1 MNNNQA
7 SHQDDNQTPQ
17 RGDELIPLRV
27 TGLSVRYGV
36 VPAIN
41 DVDIEL
47 RKGRILTVIGANGA
61 GKSTLI
67 KTICGLVKPVAGEV
81 YLFGENV
88 VGQSPDRLV
97 AKGLSVVPEGRR
109 LFGEMTLLENLEMGA
124 FSRSD
129 HNAVKND
136 LERVLDLF
144 PELRDRLSTQAS
156 TFSGGQQQMIAVARA
171 LMSAPKVLLLDEP
184 TIGLAPAIVDR
195 IAELVTTIA
204 RDGVDVLLV
213 EQNAEIALEVADY
226 SYILEG
232 GAIVIGDNAS
242 VLAQSPDVQRA
253 YLGI

>member
-1 MNNNQA
+1 M
-7 SHQDDNQTPQ
+7 DN
-17 RGDELIPLRV
+17 ESIPLKV
-27 TGLSVRYGV
+27 TGLFVRYGV

-41 DVDIEL
+41 DVNIEL
-47 RKGRILTVIGANGA
+47 RKGRILTIIGANGA

-67 KTICGLVKPVAGEV
+67 KTICGLVQPVAGEV
-81 YLFGENV
+81 HLFGENV

-129 HNAVKND
+129 QKAVKRN
-136 LERVLDLF
+136 LEHVLDLF

-171 LMSAPKVLLLDEP
+171 LMSDPRILLLDEP

-195 IAELVTTIA
+195 IAEIVTTIA
-204 RDGVDVLLV
+204 QSGVDVLLV
-213 EQNAEIALEVADY
+213 EQNAETALEVADY
-226 SYILEG
+226 GYILEG
-232 GAIVIGDNAS
+232 GSVAMGGKAR
-242 VLAQSPDVQRA
+242 VLAQSAEVQRA

>member
-1 MNNNQA
+1 M
-7 SHQDDNQTPQ
+7 DN
-17 RGDELIPLRV
+17 EAFPLKV

-41 DVDIEL
+41 DVNIEL
-47 RKGRILTVIGANGA
+47 HKGRILTIIGANGA

-67 KTICGLVKPVAGEV
+67 KTICGLVQPVSGEV
-81 YLFGENV
+81 YLYGENV
-88 VGQSPDRLV
+88 VGQSPDKLV

-124 FSRSD
+124 YSQSD
-129 HNAVKND
+129 PKAVKRD
-136 LERVLDLF
+136 LERVLVLF

-171 LMSAPKVLLLDEP
+171 LMSAPRVLLLDEP

-195 IAELVTTIA
+195 IADLIGTIA
-204 RDGVDVLLV
+204 KSGVEVLLV
-213 EQNAEIALEVADY
+213 EQNAETALAVADY
-226 SYILEG
+226 GYILEG
-232 GAIVIGDNAS
+232 GAVVMGDKAS
-242 VLAQSPDVQRA
+242 VLAESPEVQRA

>member
-1 MNNNQA
+1 M
-7 SHQDDNQTPQ
+7 QT
-17 RGDELIPLRV
+17 DPLPLKV
-27 TGLSVRYGV
+27 SGLSARYGV

-41 DVDIEL
+41 AIDMAVETGQIVT
-47 RKGRILTVIGANGA
+47 IIGANGA

-67 KTICGLVKPVAGEV
+67 KTICGLVAPTAGRVE
-81 YLFGENV
+81 LFGEDV
-88 VGQSPDRLV
+88 TGQAPDKLV

-124 FSRSD
+124 FSRND
-129 HNAVKND
+129 AKAVRAD

-171 LMSAPKVLLLDEP
+171 LMSAPKMLLLDEP

-204 RDGVDVLLV
+204 ASGVNILLV
-213 EQNAEIALEVADY
+213 EQNAETALDVADY
-226 SYILEG
+226 GYILEG
-232 GAIVIGDNAS
+232 GAIVSSDKAS
-242 VLAQSPDVQRA
+242 ILAESEEVQRA

>member
-1 MNNNQA
+1 MA
-7 SHQDDNQTPQ
+7 TEVP
-17 RGDELIPLRV
+17 PLRV
-27 TGLSVRYGV
+27 SGLSVRYGV

-41 DVDIEL
+41 DVSIEL
-47 RKGRILTVIGANGA
+47 RKGRILTIIGANGA

-67 KTICGLVKPVAGEV
+67 KTICGLVNPVAGEV

-129 HNAVKND
+129 QKAVKRN
-136 LERVLDLF
+136 LEHVLDLF
-144 PELRDRLSTQAS
+144 PELRDRLSTQAY

-171 LMSAPKVLLLDEP
+171 LMSDPRVLLLDEP

-195 IAELVTTIA
+195 IAEIVTTIA
-204 RDGVDVLLV
+204 QSGVDVLLV

-226 SYILEG
+226 GYILEG
-232 GAIVIGDNAS
+232 GSIVMGDKAR
-242 VLAQSPDVQRA
+242 VLAQSPEVQRA

>member
-1 MNNNQA
+1 MVNEA
-7 SHQDDNQTPQ
+7 P
-17 RGDELIPLRV
+17 PLKV
-27 TGLSVRYGV
+27 EGLSVRYGV
-36 VPAIN
+36 VPAIT
-41 DVDIEL
+41 DVNIEL
-47 RKGRILTVIGANGA
+47 RKGRILTIIGANGA

-67 KTICGLVKPVAGEV
+67 KTICGLVQPVAGTV

-88 VGQSPDRLV
+88 IGQTPDRLV

-109 LFGEMTLLENLEMGA
+109 LFGEMTLLENLELGA

-129 HNAVKND
+129 HKAVQRD

-171 LMSAPKVLLLDEP
+171 MMSAPKVLLLDEP

-195 IAELVTTIA
+195 IAEQIITIA
-204 RDGVDVLLV
+204 QRGVDVLLV
-213 EQNAEIALEVADY
+213 EQNAETALDVAHY
-226 SYILEG
+226 GYILEG
-232 GAIVIGDNAS
+232 GSIVMGDDAS

-253 YLGI
+253 YLGV